1 MYMCIYASVMIV
13 SIYWQF
19 VTSVMCRNPEFFN
32 DPNTFDPSRFDSDK
46 SRYDACTCMY
56 RLSAG
61 PSHRPGPSVYFPF
74 GVGHRSC
81 IGRHFAMVG

>member
-46 SRYDACTCMY
+46 SRYDACIYVY

-61 PSHRPGPSVYFPF
+61 PSHRPGPNVYFPF